1 MRPVLA
7 ALLSLVA
14 LAACARPRGDEALVR
29 EAIAAGAEAA
39 RSRSVEGVMRHVDP
53 AYVGEFGDVEGLRQA
68 IGLVL
73 SPPRVDVLVTNVEVR
88 VDGDRATSEF
98 TLLLGS
104 GGGGRVE
111 TGSRR
116 IHVEWARKQAGWRAV
131 GARMREAGVG
141 DFVP

>member
-1 MRPVLA
+1 MRP
-7 ALLSLVA
+7 A
-14 LAACARPRGDEALVR
+14 LAAFLVLLAAACSKPRGDEALIR
-29 EAIAAGAEAA
+29 EAIASGAEAA
-39 RSRSVEGVMRHVDP
+39 RSRSVDGVMKLVDP

-73 SPPRVDVLVTNVEVR
+73 SPPRVDVVVTSVDVQVE
-88 VDGDRATSEF
+88 GERASSDF

-116 IHVEWARKQAGWRAV
+116 IHVDWARTKAGWRAV
-131 GARMREAGVG
+131 GSKMREAGAG
-141 DFVP
+141 DFIP